1 MSEKQTNKCHVFAI
15 IFFFFFFKYLPR
27 AAATT
32 AARTSASGAGGGS
45 RSGHC
50 YNFLN
55 IIIISHYLVI
65 VRRLTSNNLV
75 FSLQNLNKI
84 LKTLI
89 IIIIEMQEKKI
100 SFLEGPRIQ
109 T

>member
-15 IFFFFFFKYLPR
+15 IFFFFFKYLPR